1 MASVTCPYHPTPREK
16 AVELL
21 RAAELREG
29 EMLYDLGCGEGN
41 ILLAAAEEFGA
52 RCVGIEIDPHLA
64 EKARGEVEKRGLEE
78 RVTIICDDIFS
89 SKYWAHLGDAE
100 NMSNAIRKADVVA
113 IYLNFEVHEI
123 LRPMLEKE
131 LRDGARVVSYEF
143 YMRGWKE
150 VKDIPMIFVFEKGKS
165 F

>member
-16 AVELL
+16 AVEML
-21 RAAELREG
+21 RAVGLKEG
-29 EMLYDLGCGEGN
+29 EMLYDLGCGEGS

-52 RCVGIEIDPHLA
+52 RCVGIEIDPRLA
-64 EKARGEVEKRGLEE
+64 EKAGREAEKRGLNE

-89 SKYWAHLGDAE
+89 PKYWVHIGGGE
-100 NMSNAIRKADVVA
+100 KKPHAIRNADVVA
-113 IYLNFEVHEI
+113 IYLNFDVHEV
-123 LRPMLEKE
+123 LRPLLEKE
-131 LRDGARVVSYEF
+131 LRKGARVVSYEF

>member
-1 MASVTCPYHPTPREK
+1 MTSVTCPYHPTPKEK
-16 AVELL
+16 AVEML

-29 EMLYDLGCGEGN
+29 EVLYDLGCGEGN

-52 RCVGIEIDPHLA
+52 RCVGIEIDPRLA
-64 EKARGEVEKRGLEE
+64 EKAREEVEKRGLEE

-89 SKYWAHLGDAE
+89 SKYWAHMGE
-100 NMSNAIRKADVVA
+100 GEKKPHAIRNADVVA
-113 IYLNFEVHEI
+113 IYLNFDVHEV
-123 LRPMLEKE
+123 LRPLLEKE
-131 LRDGARVVSYEF
+131 LRKGTRVVSYEF

-150 VKDIPMIFVFEKGKS
+150 VNDIPMIFVFEKGTS